1 MIKTH
6 APLKICQRLALLF
19 MCTTFG
25 SVAIAQDVLGTSVID
40 GRNIEILEDGS
51 WRFEATPDTTEEC
64 EPLPQKVEFCGV
76 SDGWTPTTP
85 PSPQIAAQ
93 YRYDD
98 RHYGQF
104 VIEGVGTDEG
114 MSLTFF
120 LDAVIRNAAAVTGVP
135 RENIIVLG
143 QRDATISGYQGQ
155 TIVYRARFDKLDVV
169 FANTILVLED
179 RSIQSITFSV
189 GRDETDKSR
198 ALHEEFISKTEI
210 N

>member
-1 MIKTH
+1 MIEKH
-6 APLKICQRLALLF
+6 ASFKICRRLALLF
-19 MCTTFG
+19 MFTTLG
-25 SVAIAQDVLGTSVID
+25 QTAIAQDVLGTSVID
-40 GRNIEILEDGS
+40 GRNVEILDDGS
-51 WRFEATPDTTEEC
+51 WRFEVTPDATEEC
-64 EPLPQKVEFCGV
+64 DPLPQKVVFCGV
-76 SDGWTPTTP
+76 PDGWMPTTP

-104 VIEGVGTDEG
+104 VIEGIGTNEG
-114 MSLTFF
+114 MSLVFF

-135 RENIIVLG
+135 RENIIVLD
-143 QRDATISGYQGQ
+143 QRDATVSGYPGQ

-189 GRDETDKSR
+189 GRDETEKSR
-198 ALHEEFISKTEI
+198 ALHEEFISKTEV